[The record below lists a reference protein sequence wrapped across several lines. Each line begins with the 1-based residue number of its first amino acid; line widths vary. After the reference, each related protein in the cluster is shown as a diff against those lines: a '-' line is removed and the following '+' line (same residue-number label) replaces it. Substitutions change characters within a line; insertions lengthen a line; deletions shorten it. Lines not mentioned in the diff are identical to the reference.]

1 MKFEYVISGLTMGI
15 DDLYYNPK
23 VAAPYI
29 HHMNQKIIDMNE
41 KYDNQNMSILFNAH
55 TERRHGITMNETM
68 SHSWH
73 RIFADSGGLQLA
85 RMKSGITKE
94 VKDKIYH
101 HQAKYSDVAMIFDE
115 IPCEYD
121 LTLTGGNSMKASTV
135 GRRFVREDLEKT
147 AIATR
152 DNVKRQIEVFKKENS
167 RAKIMLI
174 SQGQDV
180 DSWRKYIEVICDGL
194 DDEEVETMCTGIS
207 LGSQCNGNHFA
218 HRMEMIYASREYQV
232 PDSLRKNIH
241 LLGVGNPN
249 ALMPFIVSP
258 KYFNFIDNLSYDSS
272 SHASSWFFSRYRDK
286 NYNQITLEAP
296 FRSKK
301 LLQDIVQN
309 DLMPVIEDIL
319 NDHREA
325 FAEYGITDSDFI
337 INEATKWSVHNKD
350 KERKFIRPG
359 GEDAYRLLVWYWVT
373 NTVQHFMD
381 ELNRRIIKPHDVTGL
396 SNINNYEEF
405 TKYWLPR
412 QRAPEKVPEH
422 WPVRLDV

>member
-29 HHMNQKIIDMNE
+29 HHMNDKIIDMNE

-85 RMKSGITKE
+85 RMKSGITDK

-218 HRMEMIYASREYQV
+218 HRMEMIYASKEYQV

-286 NYNQITLEAP
+286 NYKQITLEAP

-301 LLQDIVQN
+301 NLQDIHQN
-309 DLMPVIEDIL
+309 YLVPVIEDIM

-325 FAEYGITDSDFI
+325 FNEFNVLTAEQLINDS
-337 INEATKWSVHNKD
+337 TKWSIHNKD
-350 KERKFIRPG
+350 KERKFILSG
-359 GEDAYRLLVWYWVT
+359 GEDGYRLLVWYWVT

-381 ELNRRIIKPHDVTGL
+381 ELQRRINRPHDATGL

-405 TKYWLPR
+405 TRYWLPR
-412 QRAPEKVPEH
+412 QRAPQKVPEH
-422 WPVRLDV
+422 WPMRLDV

>member
-29 HHMNQKIIDMNE
+29 HHMNRKIHDMDT
-41 KYDNQNMSILFNAH
+41 KYEDQNMSILHNAL

-68 SHSWH
+68 GQSWH

-85 RMKSGITKE
+85 RTPKKNTPE
-94 VKDKIYH
+94 VRDAIYR
-101 HQAKYSDVAMIFDE
+101 HQAEHSDVAMIFDE
-115 IPCEYD
+115 IPIEYD
-121 LTLTGGNSMKASTV
+121 LSMTGGNSMKAALT
-135 GRRFVREDLEKT
+135 GRRFVRDDLVKT
-147 AIATR
+147 AEATR
-152 DNVKRQIEVFKKENS
+152 DNVKRQIEVFKEMGSTTKV
-167 RAKIMLI
+167 MLI

-194 DDEEVETMCTGIS
+194 DDEEIEQMCTGIC

-218 HRMEMIYASREYQV
+218 HRMEMIYSAREYQV

-258 KYFNFIDNLSYDSS
+258 RYFDFIDNLSYDSS

-286 NYNQITLEAP
+286 NYKQITLEAP
-296 FRSKK
+296 FRTQKMLS
-301 LLQDIVQN
+301 DIVQN
-309 DLMPVIEDIL
+309 DLTPVIEDIL
-319 NDHREA
+319 QDHKHA
-325 FAEYGITDSDFI
+325 FGEYNVTSSEQI
-337 INEATKWSVHNKD
+337 INEATKWSIHNTDKD
-350 KERKFIRPG
+350 RKFIRPG

-381 ELNRRIIKPHDVTGL
+381 EIHRRQQEPTDTTGL
-396 SNINNYEEF
+396 SSITNYDEF
-405 TKYWLPR
+405 MTNWLPR
-412 QRAPEKVPEH
+412 QRAPQKVPEH
-422 WPVRLDV
+422 WPVQLDV

>member
-29 HHMNQKIIDMNE
+29 HHMNQKIIDMNK
-41 KYDNQNMSILFNAH
+41 KYDYQNMSILFNAH
-55 TERRHGITMNETM
+55 TERKHGVTMNDTM
-68 SHSWH
+68 NHSWH

-85 RMKSGITKE
+85 RMKSGITPE

-101 HQAKYSDVAMIFDE
+101 HQAKYCDVAMIFDE
-115 IPCEYD
+115 IPIEYD
-121 LTLTGGNSMKASTV
+121 LNLTGGNSMKADIS

-194 DDEEVETMCTGIS
+194 DDEEIETMCTGIS

-218 HRMEMIYASREYQV
+218 HRMEMIYAAREYQV

-249 ALMPFIVSP
+249 ALMPFIISP
-258 KYFNFIDNLSYDSS
+258 RYFDFIDNLSYDSS
-272 SHASSWFFSRYRDK
+272 SHASSWFFSRYRNKDFK
-286 NYNQITLEAP
+286 QCTMEIPA
-296 FRSKK
+296 RAKK
-301 LLQDIVQN
+301 TIEDIHKN
-309 DLMPVIEDIL
+309 DLIPVIEEIMETNKETFDEFNIYTAEQL
-319 NDHREA
+319 IND
-325 FAEYGITDSDFI
+325 S
-337 INEATKWSVHNKD
+337 TKWSIYNKD
-350 KERKFIRPG
+350 AERRFIRPG
-359 GEDAYRLLVWYWVT
+359 GEHGYRLLMWYWVT
-373 NTVQHFMD
+373 NTIEHFID
-381 ELNRRIIKPHDVTGL
+381 ELQRRINNPSDLYGL
-396 SNINNYEEF
+396 SSISTYDDFRNR
-405 TKYWLPR
+405 WLPR
-412 QRAPEKVPEH
+412 QRAPSKVPEH
-422 WPVRLDV
+422 WPAVLDV

>member
-55 TERRHGITMNETM
+55 TERTHGVTMNDTM
-68 SHSWH
+68 NHSWH

-258 KYFNFIDNLSYDSS
+258 EYFDFIDNLSYDSS

-286 NYNQITLEAP
+286 NYKQITLEAP

-309 DLMPVIEDIL
+309 DLAPVIEDIL

-325 FAEYGITDSDFI
+325 FAEYDVTTIEQI
-337 INEATKWSVHNKD
+337 IDESTKWSIHNKE
-350 KERKFIRPG
+350 KARVFKRPG
-359 GEDAYRLLVWYWVT
+359 GEHGYRLLMWFWVM
-373 NTVQHFMD
+373 NNVCHFMD
-381 ELNRRIIKPHDVTGL
+381 EMNRRIENPHDETGL
-396 SNINNYEEF
+396 HAIKNYDDF
-405 TKYWLPR
+405 QRYWLPR
-412 QRAPEKVPEH
+412 QRAPAKVIEN
-422 WPVRLDV
+422 WPSRLDV

>member
-55 TERRHGITMNETM
+55 TERTHGVTMNDTM
-68 SHSWH
+68 NHSWH
-73 RIFADSGGLQLA
+73 RIFADSGGLQLS
-85 RMKSGITKE
+85 RMKSGITPE

-101 HQAKYSDVAMIFDE
+101 HQAKYCDVAMIFDE

-135 GRRFVREDLEKT
+135 GRRFVREDLKKT
-147 AIATR
+147 AEATR

-194 DDEEVETMCTGIS
+194 DDEEIDTMCTGIS

-218 HRMEMIYASREYQV
+218 HRMEMIYAAREYQV

-258 KYFNFIDNLSYDSS
+258 KYFNFIENLSYDSS

-286 NYNQITLEAP
+286 KYNQITLEAP

-301 LLQDIVQN
+301 ILQDIVQN

-325 FAEYGITDSDFI
+325 FAEFGVTDSDFI
-337 INEATKWSVHNKD
+337 INESTKWSVHNKD

-381 ELNRRIIKPHDVTGL
+381 ELNRRMIKPHDETGL
-396 SNINNYEEF
+396 SSINNYEEF

-412 QRAPEKVPEH
+412 QRAPAKVPEH
-422 WPVRLDV
+422 WPVQLDV